1 MKARKLPSGN
11 YRVQVRYAGERYSFT
26 AKKKSDAEERAR
38 EFLERKADVTATPL
52 GEAIDQYIDLK
63 RNLLSPATIRG
74 YEKIKRSNLQE
85 LMDIPIRDLDVE
97 TVQRAVN
104 IMAAD
109 HSPKSV
115 RNAYGL
121 VSTTLKMF
129 APKLQLRITLPP
141 ETPKDY
147 KVPITR
153 DLNKLLDAA
162 SENMKTAIMLAAFC
176 SMRRSE
182 IVALESKDIKGNRIH
197 ICKAAVHNSDGETVT
212 KTTKTYTSD
221 RYVTAP
227 DMLLDHI
234 KGKKGKVCPIA
245 LSTITKEF
253 GRIRRIA
260 GVECRF
266 HDLRH
271 YYASILHALDVQD
284 QYIMKS
290 GGWKSPAM
298 LHKVYRN
305 TLSDFEK
312 ANARKVTR
320 YFNRHIS

>member
-1 MKARKLPSGN
+1 MKAIKRGDN
-11 YRVQVRYAGERYSFT
+11 WRVQVKYNGKRYSFT
-26 AKKKSDAEERAR
+26 AKTKKAAKDKAK

-97 TVQRAVN
+97 AVQRAVN
-104 IMAAD
+104 VMAAD

-197 ICKAAVHNSDGETVT
+197 ISKAAVHNSDGETVT

-260 GVECRF
+260 GVDCRF

-312 ANARKVTR
+312 ANAKI
-320 YFNRHIS
+320 HES